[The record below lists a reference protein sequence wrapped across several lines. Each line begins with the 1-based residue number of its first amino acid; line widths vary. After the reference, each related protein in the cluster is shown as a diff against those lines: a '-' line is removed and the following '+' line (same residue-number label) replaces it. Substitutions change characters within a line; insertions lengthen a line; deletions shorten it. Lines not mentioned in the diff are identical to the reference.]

1 LIYIAANYRESD
13 MKTIPGRLLFVVKVF
28 GQALF
33 LYGLLGWAYGVLIQ
47 LTYPSLLPEQ
57 ISHLTPW
64 LRLDTFTILS
74 FIGSGIGFLLW
85 RLARD
90 LGESTS

>member
-1 LIYIAANYRESD
+1 
-13 MKTIPGRLLFVVKVF
+13 MKTIRDKSLLVVKIF

-47 LTYPSLLPEQ
+47 LTYPYWLPDQ

-64 LRLDTFTILS
+64 LRLDTFAILS

-85 RLARD
+85 RIAKD